1 MTKKR
6 VIKLVYLIIALL
18 LMIFLFINNNG
29 LLKYFSLKTELK
41 EMNQKIDNTKQKIE
55 KLNLEIDSLQNNDVK
70 IEKVARDKY
79 RMKYE
84 NEIPVRINKE

>member
-55 KLNLEIDSLQNNDVK
+55 KLNLEIDSLQNSDVK